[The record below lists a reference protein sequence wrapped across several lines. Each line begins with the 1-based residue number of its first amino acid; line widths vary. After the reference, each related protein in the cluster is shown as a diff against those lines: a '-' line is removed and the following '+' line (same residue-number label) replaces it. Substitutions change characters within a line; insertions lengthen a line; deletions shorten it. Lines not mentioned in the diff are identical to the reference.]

1 MNQKLKPT
9 LVLID
14 GSSYLFRAYHALPS
28 LTTASGQPT
37 GAIYGVLNMLKRL
50 VMDYDPDYMAVVFD
64 PKGGSFRNKLYKEY
78 KANRAEMPDEL
89 QVQIAPLHQAIK
101 AMGFPLI
108 IIDNM
113 EADDVI
119 GTLVKQ
125 AEMADLKTVVSTGDK
140 DMAQLVTGQTILI
153 NTMNNTTMDI
163 AGVKEKFDV
172 TPEQIIDY
180 LTLIGDT
187 SDNVPG
193 VPKVGPKTAAKW
205 LGQYETLDNII
216 AHADEIKGKVG
227 ENLRAFLPQIPLT
240 RELVTI
246 KCDVELPQKP
256 TDLQRQAPDNSALLQ
271 LFSELEFRNWL
282 KELQEKDDA
291 PAKSK
296 KYETILTDKDF
307 ERWLK
312 KLSATN
318 IFAFDTETTSLNSMQ
333 AQLVGIS
340 FSVTPGEAA
349 YVPLAHSGLEVVKQL
364 DRDRVLDQLKPLLN
378 DPSKTIV
385 GQNLKYDI
393 KVLKHYGVEITAAMY
408 DTLLES
414 YVLNSSGT
422 RHDMDTLA
430 MTYLGLE
437 TIKFTDIAGKGAKQL
452 TFDQI
457 AIDVAS
463 EYAAEDADITL
474 QLHQTFMQELEQ
486 LPSVKTVLDDIEEPL
501 MPILANMEYT
511 GVLIDAKMLHQQ
523 SVDLEKRIQ
532 ALRGEIFSIADEEF
546 NIDSPKQLQQILYE
560 KLNLPILKKTTTGQ
574 PSTAEGVMQEL
585 ARDYPLPKLI
595 LEYRSL
601 AKLKS
606 TYTDKLPLQV
616 NPTTGRIHTSYSQTT
631 TSTGRLSSKDPN
643 LQNIP
648 VRHEEGR
655 KIRQAFIPEKG
666 CVMLSAD
673 YSQIEL
679 RIMAHL
685 SKDPG
690 LLKAFEQGHDVHSST
705 AAEVFGVT
713 LEEVTPELR
722 RRAKAIN
729 FGLMYGMSAF
739 GLAQQL
745 GIARDEAEAHMQVYF
760 ERYPSVKEY
769 MHQAR
774 ELAEKQG
781 YVETLFGRRVYVP
794 EIRSKN
800 IHRKRGAERAAV
812 NAPLQGTAAD
822 IIKFAMINVAHWLHE
837 SKSEVCMLMQV
848 HDELIFEIPR
858 DVLDT
863 TKENIIHHMEHAAK
877 LSVPL
882 IVDVGVGANWD
893 EAH

>member
-1 MNQKLKPT
+1 MSQKQQPT
-9 LVLID
+9 LVLVD
-14 GSSYLFRAYHALPS
+14 GSSYLFRAYHALPP

-50 VMDYDPDYMAVVFD
+50 VTDYDPDYMAVVFD
-64 PKGGSFRNKLYKEY
+64 PKGGSFRNQLYKAY
-78 KANRAEMPDEL
+78 KANRDEMPDEL

-108 IIDNM
+108 IVDNM

-125 AEMADLKTVVSTGDK
+125 AENAHLKTVVSTGDK
-140 DMAQLVTGQTILI
+140 DMAQLVTDQTILI
-153 NTMNNTTMDI
+153 NTMNNKIMDI

-172 TPEQIIDY
+172 MPAQIIDY

-187 SDNVPG
+187 SDNIPG

-205 LGQYETLDNII
+205 LSQYETLDNII

-227 ENLRAFLPQIPLT
+227 ENLREFLPQLPLT

-246 KCDVELPQKP
+246 KCDVEMPQQP
-256 TDLQRQAPDNSALLQ
+256 TDLKRQAPDHTALIK

-282 KELQEKDDA
+282 KELQENGAA
-291 PAKSK
+291 PALTK
-296 KYETILTDKDF
+296 KYDTILTDTDF
-307 ERWLK
+307 KHWLK
-312 KLSATN
+312 KLSTASV
-318 IFAFDTETTSLNSMQ
+318 IAFDTETTSLDSMQ
-333 AQLVGIS
+333 AQLVGVS
-340 FSVTPGEAA
+340 FCVAVGDAA
-349 YVPLAHSGLEVVKQL
+349 YVPLAHTGLGAGPQL
-364 DRDRVLDQLKPLLN
+364 DRDSVLAQLKPLLN
-378 DPSKTIV
+378 DPEKTIV

-393 KVLKHYGVEITAAMY
+393 KVLKHYGVEITAPMY

-414 YVLNSSGT
+414 YVLNSSSA

-430 MTYLGLE
+430 MKYLGYE

-452 TFDQI
+452 TFDQV

-474 QLHQTFMQELEQ
+474 QLHHAFMQELAR

-523 SVDLEKRIQ
+523 SISLEKRIQ
-532 ALRGEIFSIADEEF
+532 ALRGEIFSIADTEF
-546 NIDSPKQLQQILYE
+546 NIDSPKQLQEVLYE
-560 KLNLPILKKTTTGQ
+560 KLHLPILKKTTTGQ
-574 PSTAEGVMQEL
+574 PSTAEGVMQAL
-585 ARDYPLPKLI
+585 AFDYPLPKLI

-601 AKLKS
+601 TKLKS
-606 TYTDKLPLQV
+606 TYTDKLPLQI
-616 NPTTGRIHTSYSQTT
+616 NPKTGRIHTHYSQTT

-648 VRHEEGR
+648 VRNAEGR
-655 KIRQAFIPEKG
+655 KIRKAFIPEKG

-690 LLKAFEQGHDVHSST
+690 LLKAFEHGLDVHSST

-745 GIARDEAEAHMQVYF
+745 GIERDEAEAHMQVYF
-760 ERYPSVKEY
+760 ERYPSVKAY

-781 YVETLFGRRVYVP
+781 YVETLFGRRVHVP

-822 IIKFAMINVAHWLHE
+822 IIKFAMINVEGWLRK
-837 SKSEVCMLMQV
+837 SKSKARMLMQV
-848 HDELIFEIPR
+848 HDELIFEIPEA
-858 DVLDT
+858 VLEA
-863 TKENIIHHMEHAAK
+863 TKEQIVYHMEHAAE

-882 IVDVGVGANWD
+882 IVDVGVGVNWD